1 MKALNL
7 ATLVLTIVAGLDAG
21 LVGLVQTDF
30 VAYLFGEG
38 SAVARGVYIIFGPLP
53 DLPAGE
59 GLVGRRNPRRSRA
72 HVRRAPRR
80 RRRTTRSLAPKARL
94 FNRTVDPP

>member
-38 SAVARGVYIIFGPLP
+38 SAVARGVYIIFGLSALYQIYPLVK
-53 DLPAGE
+53 AWSVGE
-59 GLVGRRNPRRSRA
+59 IHAEAA
-72 HVRRAPRR
+72 H
-80 RRRTTRSLAPKARL
+80 T
-94 FNRTVDPP
+94 